1 MNTKTI
7 SLMSLLMFIVITFSF
22 AVPARCEV
30 NDSDMGFE
38 ARGALGAGKIF
49 WGYVSHGNNS
59 ADLGTGKGGVV
70 NMAGLFYYWIAA
82 LEANL
87 LYGNIGDL
95 EWTDKDGSGV
105 SHNYK
110 STGSGYYTVFDL
122 KLGARLFT
130 EKGDMGYT
138 YFYLAK
144 RWWSTER
151 SEDSVEVDGTSVPS
165 EKVKR
170 EGKGDGWITG
180 FRDFTTIGP
189 DNGLAFALQT
199 GFFAGKA
206 PVKEFKE
213 NGVSVKQPNDK
224 SITLGGEIAGGVAM
238 QNIGFS
244 AIAGLRGEINV
255 TTFKDVAATGDDE
268 SVFGFGNIMFF
279 VEAGM
284 RF

>member
-1 MNTKTI
+1 MNKKLK
-7 SLMSLLMFIVITFSF
+7 LMATLVIPAMVTFVF
-22 AVPARCEV
+22 ALPVRSEV
-30 NDSDMGFE
+30 NDSDIGFE

-70 NMAGLFYYWIAA
+70 NLAGMFNYRFAA
-82 LEANL
+82 IEANL
-87 LYGNIGDL
+87 LYGNINEL
-95 EWTDKDGSGV
+95 EWEDEDSSGV
-105 SHNYK
+105 SHTYK
-110 STGSGYYTVFDL
+110 STGSGFYSVFDM

-138 YFYLAK
+138 FFYLGG

-151 SEDSVEVDGTSVPS
+151 TEDSLEVDGVSNS
-165 EKVKR
+165 SQKGKR
-170 EGKGDGWITG
+170 EAKGSGWITG
-180 FRDFTTIGP
+180 FRDFSTFGP
-189 DNGLAFALQT
+189 NDGVAFALQT

-213 NGVSVKQPNDK
+213 NGVKKEHSNND
-224 SITLGGEIAGGVAM
+224 SISFGGEIAGGVAL

-244 AIAGLRGEINV
+244 AVAGARGEVNV
-255 TTFKDVAATGDDE
+255 TTFNDPAAPQGEE

-279 VEAGM
+279 VEAQM
-284 RF
+284 QF